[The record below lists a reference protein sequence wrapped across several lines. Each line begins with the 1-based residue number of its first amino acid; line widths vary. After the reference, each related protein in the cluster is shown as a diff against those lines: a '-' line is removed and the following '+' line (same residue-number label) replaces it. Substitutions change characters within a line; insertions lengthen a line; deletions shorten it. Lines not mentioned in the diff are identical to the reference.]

1 MVNKCTFIGN
11 VTAKPIIATTKDGG
25 VKYARFSIACNE
37 RGYKKADGTEV
48 PERVEF
54 IPLTVWGD
62 KRVELCEKYIDKGQ
76 QLYVEGKFQTVQYEK
91 DGEQRRYTDIRV
103 SEIEMIGRRR
113 EQAPEP
119 IPPTGTAPA
128 QTTAAATAAAPTTA
142 APTPDPVLPLDD
154 DLPF

>member
-1 MVNKCTFIGN
+1 MINKCTFIGN
-11 VTAKPIIATTKDGG
+11 VTAKPIIGTTREGG

-48 PERVEF
+48 PDRVEF

-76 QLYVEGKFQTVQYEK
+76 QLYVEGKFQTLLYEK

-103 SEIEMIGRRR
+103 TEIEMLGRRR

-119 IPPTGTAPA
+119 VPPVAAAST
-128 QTTAAATAAAPTTA
+128 TTATNASNNEPQ
-142 APTPDPVLPLDD
+142 LPMGD
-154 DLPF
+154 DLSF

>member
-11 VTAKPIIATTKDGG
+11 VTAKPVIGTTKDSG

-48 PERVEF
+48 PDRVEF
-54 IPLTVWGD
+54 SPLTVWGE

-91 DGEQRRYTDIRV
+91 DGEQRKYTDIRV
-103 SEIEMIGRRR
+103 TEIEMLGRRR

-119 IPPTGTAPA
+119 VPPVGVTSS
-128 QTTAAATAAAPTTA
+128 TAAPSIA
-142 APTPDPVLPLDD
+142 APTPEPQFPTDD

>member
-1 MVNKCTFIGN
+1 MINKCTFIGN
-11 VTAKPIIATTKDGG
+11 VTAKPIIATTKEGG

-103 SEIEMIGRRR
+103 TEIEMLGRRR

-128 QTTAAATAAAPTTA
+128 QTTAATAAKA
-142 APTPDPVLPLDD
+142 APTPAPELPLAGDD